1 MTKIKCFNC
10 GEMGHF
16 AQNCLKPR
24 ENANL
29 ARENEQNC
37 KFAKMMDFGDNNVC
51 EECTMI
57 CTDIYSDE
65 EHEDMVVYGDQG
77 ITPEKYNKDTYGDL
91 MDTDSD
97 EDQIVKYNTA
107 LLANDSV
114 TLEKKRRWLNRDIPS
129 EDNSQLSLLNKENNA
144 EQDLTD
150 HGEGIKSQEAW
161 TMGMPSIDGDISTM
175 DSEERKRIK
184 DKNKK
189 FLYVRAMH
197 ANHMIQHHMHE
208 ISE

>member
-16 AQNCLKPR
+16 AWNCPKPR
-24 ENANL
+24 KNANL

-37 KFAKMMDFGDNNVC
+37 KFAKLMDFGNNSIC
-51 EECTMI
+51 KECAMI
-57 CTDIYSDE
+57 CTDVYRDE
-65 EHEDMVVYGDQG
+65 EHKDMVVYSDQG
-77 ITPEKYNKDTYGDL
+77 ITTEKYDKDTYGDR

-97 EDQIVKYNTA
+97 EDQIIKYNTA

-114 TLEKKRRWLNRDIPS
+114 TLKKRRWLNRDIPS

-144 EQDLTD
+144 EQDLTE
-150 HGEGIKSQEAW
+150 HGEGIESQEAW
-161 TMGMPSIDGDISTM
+161 TMGMPLIDGDISTM
-175 DSEERKRIK
+175 DSEERTRIE

-189 FLYVRAMH
+189 FLYARAVH